1 MIDAM
6 SLAPPRPAAVLASE
20 AAALLTSLAVLL
32 ASSLSLRRT
41 TAATTTGGTVAASTR
56 MGALARVRWL
66 RPPFVAVAP
75 AGLSPFLAAWLFL
88 FAAPPL
94 CRAVIDGRALDHV
107 HPAASPSSG
116 LVASRW
122 RWLGGEVPAAGVS
135 CAEEPQLSSE
145 LVAVRRQLEAAAA
158 REARAA
164 AVSAA
169 HAELAAALQDE
180 LQEAQ
185 QHQAA
190 TEARLREMAAA
201 LKRLRDEPATTC
213 AE

>member
-1 MIDAM
+1 MEVEWFFHHRWHELLPLYTLLPPLLSGRGPVLWRSATAV
-6 SLAPPRPAAVLASE
+6 SAPLRRAV
-20 AAALLTSLAVLL
+20 AALVLCAVLL
-32 ASSLSLRRT
+32 
-41 TAATTTGGTVAASTR
+41 
-56 MGALARVRWL
+56 
-66 RPPFVAVAP
+66 F
-75 AGLSPFLAAWLFL
+75 
-88 FAAPPL
+88 
-94 CRAVIDGRALDHV
+94 
-107 HPAASPSSG
+107 
-116 LVASRW
+116 
-122 RWLGGEVPAAGVS
+122 
-135 CAEEPQLSSE
+135 
-145 LVAVRRQLEAAAA
+145 VRRQLEAAAA

>member
-1 MIDAM
+1 M
-6 SLAPPRPAAVLASE
+6 
-20 AAALLTSLAVLL
+20 
-32 ASSLSLRRT
+32 
-41 TAATTTGGTVAASTR
+41 
-56 MGALARVRWL
+56 
-66 RPPFVAVAP
+66 
-75 AGLSPFLAAWLFL
+75 
-88 FAAPPL
+88 
-94 CRAVIDGRALDHV
+94 IDGRALDHV
-107 HPAASPSSG
+107 PSAASSSSG

>member
-1 MIDAM
+1 MGAGG
-6 SLAPPRPAAVLASE
+6 RE
-20 AAALLTSLAVLL
+20 AA
-32 ASSLSLRRT
+32 
-41 TAATTTGGTVAASTR
+41 G
-56 MGALARVRWL
+56 
-66 RPPFVAVAP
+66 AP
-75 AGLSPFLAAWLFL
+75 AGA
-88 FAAPPL
+88 
-94 CRAVIDGRALDHV
+94 GRA
-107 HPAASPSSG
+107 
-116 LVASRW
+116 R
-122 RWLGGEVPAAGVS
+122 REGEW
-135 CAEEPQLSSE
+135 E
-145 LVAVRRQLEAAAA
+145 AAA